1 MHEVNVTVIWLQHWG
16 MLTQG
21 FCFMFL
27 QQWTPDTFL
36 VRAHY
41 NLFTLCAGARR
52 NFYGKLFVSEFPL
65 LNAFI
70 KGCECVFAVNKAL
83 PFSCC
88 DSELISA
95 FCCFYVFEFLLLTFR
110 SSVHIVYFCLLLP
123 VLSYMHENWGLQ
135 WNSGFFHSFFFTL
148 CTAIATQVS
157 LELRRKG
164 SQMSTDSMVNNPMF
178 DANEFPESYE
188 AGRAEACGTLCR
200 IFCSK
205 KTGEEILPV
214 YLSRYILFFCQIKLV
229 LLPSS

>member
-1 MHEVNVTVIWLQHWG
+1 MLSVHFSFELYFFFYWFSASMHEVNVTVIWLQHWG

-135 WNSGFFHSFFFTL
+135 WNSGFFHSFFSHFV
-148 CTAIATQVS
+148 Q
-157 LELRRKG
+157 R
-164 SQMSTDSMVNNPMF
+164 
-178 DANEFPESYE
+178 
-188 AGRAEACGTLCR
+188 
-200 IFCSK
+200 
-205 KTGEEILPV
+205 
-214 YLSRYILFFCQIKLV
+214 
-229 LLPSS
+229 

>member
-1 MHEVNVTVIWLQHWG
+1 M
-16 MLTQG
+16 
-21 FCFMFL
+21 
-27 QQWTPDTFL
+27 PDTFL

-41 NLFTLCAGARR
+41 NLFRLCAGARR

-123 VLSYMHENWGLQ
+123 VLSYMHEN
-135 WNSGFFHSFFFTL
+135 
-148 CTAIATQVS
+148 
-157 LELRRKG
+157 
-164 SQMSTDSMVNNPMF
+164 
-178 DANEFPESYE
+178 
-188 AGRAEACGTLCR
+188 
-200 IFCSK
+200 
-205 KTGEEILPV
+205 
-214 YLSRYILFFCQIKLV
+214 
-229 LLPSS
+229 